1 METLK
6 DVHAGTSVQ
15 VLGMEGGLRLLTRLS
30 SVGIIPG
37 SVVKV
42 ERNDKNR
49 PVLVYGR
56 DTLLAL
62 NREEAGRI
70 QVEELV

>member
-6 DVHAGTSVQ
+6 DVHAGALVQ
-15 VLGMEGGLRLLTRLS
+15 VLGMNGGLRLLTRLS
-30 SVGIIPG
+30 SVGIVPG

-70 QVEELV
+70 QVEEVI

>member
-1 METLK
+1 MTTLNEIRS
-6 DVHAGTSVQ
+6 GTAVR
-15 VLGMEGGLRLLTRLS
+15 VVGVEGNLRLLTRLS

-37 SVVKV
+37 GIVRV
-42 ERNDKNR
+42 ERNDKRR
-49 PVLVYGR
+49 PVLVYER

-70 QVEELV
+70 QVEEVA

>member
-1 METLK
+1 METLQ
-6 DVHAGTSVQ
+6 DVHAGRMVE
-15 VLGMEGGLRLLTRLS
+15 VIGMKGGVRLLTRLS
-30 SVGIIPG
+30 SVGIVPG
-37 SVVKV
+37 SIVRV

-62 NREEAGRI
+62 NREEAARI
-70 QVEELV
+70 QVEEVI